1 MNNNLADQWDTRYQ
15 GMDIDQLRSFLA
27 VAEELHFG
35 RAAERLHVA
44 QPPLSRTI
52 KQLERELGTRLFD
65 RNTRSVRLTSSGHAL
80 VDPAKDVLEAL
91 RRARAAVESADHGE
105 VGTVRIA
112 FAGVSTHPLIARL
125 ARAVRSQRPGIVLE
139 MSSQNFAQ
147 PAMKRLLAGEI
158 DIALGRWDVI
168 PADVEA
174 RIVMRDALVLAVPD
188 THALASAHRLSLSQI
203 SSDAFVTLPPHE
215 GSVLPDRLRRLARA
229 SGFVADVVQVAPDT
243 QTALALVSAQVGNHL
258 TLASVARNVTD
269 PHVVF
274 IPLDES
280 VPAAG
285 DVHLRAAWRRDDDAP
300 ALRAVLHELS
310 VLEDTASLAVE

>member
-1 MNNNLADQWDTRYQ
+1 
-15 GMDIDQLRSFLA
+15 MDINEIRCFLA

-35 RAAERLHVA
+35 RAAELLHVA

-52 KQLERELGTRLFD
+52 KQLERELGTTLFD
-65 RNTRSVRLTSSGHAL
+65 RNTRSVRLTSSGQAL
-80 VDPAKDVLEAL
+80 VKPAKEVLEAL
-91 RRARAAVESADHGE
+91 GRARAAVASADQGE

-112 FAGVSTHPLIARL
+112 FAGVSTHGLVARL

-147 PAMKRLLAGEI
+147 PAMKRLLAGDT

-168 PADVEA
+168 PADVDA
-174 RIVMRDALVLAVPD
+174 RVVMRDSLVVAVPD
-188 THALASAHRLSLSQI
+188 THALAGARRLSISQL
-203 SSDAFVTLPPHE
+203 SSDSFVGLPPHE

-229 SGFVADVVQVAPDT
+229 SGFVPEVVQIAPDT
-243 QTALALVSAQVGNHL
+243 QTALALVSAQVGSHL
-258 TLASVARNVTD
+258 TLASVAGNVAD

-280 VPAAG
+280 APASS
-285 DVHLRAAWRRDDDAP
+285 DVHLRAAWRRDDNSP
-300 ALRAVLHELS
+300 ALRAVMHEL
-310 VLEDTASLAVE
+310 LALDEAAAQTD